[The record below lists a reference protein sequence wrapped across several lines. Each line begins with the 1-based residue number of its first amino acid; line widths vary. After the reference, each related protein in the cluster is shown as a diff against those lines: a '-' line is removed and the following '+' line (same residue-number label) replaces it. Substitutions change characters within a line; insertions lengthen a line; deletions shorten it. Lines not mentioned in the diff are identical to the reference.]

1 LKTGAAVRFF
11 VLATFVAFASLV
23 PAAVSAAP
31 QFCGGTPAQIG
42 MDLGAWPSPGK
53 PHTSALT
60 ALAAIVTPNS
70 EAPPV
75 GWLAL
80 DDRAHPW
87 IEFKDAHSALR
98 TFYGANAVAV
108 SNDAHF
114 YAIKG
119 IASLLPP
126 GYQLEDCESA
136 TLPGSDSE

>member
-1 LKTGAAVRFF
+1 MKTGAAVRFF
-11 VLATFVAFASLV
+11 VLTLVAFALLV
-23 PAAVSAAP
+23 PEGASAAP
-31 QFCGGTPAQIG
+31 QFCGGTTAQIG
-42 MDLGAWPSPGK
+42 MDLGTWPSSGK
-53 PHTSALT
+53 PHTSSLT
-60 ALAAIVTPNS
+60 ALAAIVTANS

-87 IEFKDAHSALR
+87 IEFKDAQGTLR

-108 SNDAHF
+108 PNDADF
-114 YAIKG
+114 YAIEG
-119 IASLLPP
+119 NAALLPP